1 MIDQPHL
8 PQDPDILMA
17 ATLFLMTQYAVQR
30 RRVIADAIVHHIE
43 QLRRCESDL
52 PPRLQRALPR
62 LQQQW
67 SERFCS
73 TGADHGQP
81 TDDSRRGQG
90 VVVPFRARAP
100 HR

>member
-8 PQDPDILMA
+8 PQDPDILLA
-17 ATLFLMTQYAVQR
+17 ATLFLMTQYALQR
-30 RRVIADAIVHHIE
+30 RSVIADAIVHHIE

-73 TGADHGQP
+73 TGADHGLS
-81 TDDSRRGQG
+81 TGRSRHAQG
-90 VVVPFRARAP
+90 VVIPFRARRP
-100 HR
+100 

>member
-1 MIDQPHL
+1 MIDQPRL
-8 PQDPDILMA
+8 PQDPDILIA

-30 RRVIADAIVHHIE
+30 RGVIADAIVHHIE

-73 TGADHGQP
+73 TGADQGP
-81 TDDSRRGQG
+81 PSGRSRAGHG
-90 VVVPFRARAP
+90 VVVPFRAPR
-100 HR
+100 R